1 MAQLDVLL
9 GDVLRRDGQHEQAA
23 QSLHRALTFAGRSGD
38 AEVLVSGGLVQARLR
53 MDTNHYEGAAAA
65 LGTALAMAQELGL
78 GCHRVDLLVLR
89 GLLSLRRNDVAAAEH
104 DARDALAYA
113 TAPGGGYLYGEA
125 DALHLLATAILTSQP
140 AAPSA
145 RHSEALAHLT
155 DELELRERMADP
167 TTPEVRW
174 LLRRL
179 RS

>member
-1 MAQLDVLL
+1 
-9 GDVLRRDGQHEQAA
+9 
-23 QSLHRALTFAGRSGD
+23 
-38 AEVLVSGGLVQARLR
+38 
-53 MDTNHYEGAAAA
+53 
-65 LGTALAMAQELGL
+65 MAQELGL

-89 GLLSLRRNDVAAAEH
+89 GQLSLRRNDIAAAES

-113 TAPGGGYLYGEA
+113 TAPGSSYLYGEA
-125 DALHLLATAILTSQP
+125 DALHVLATAMLISQP
-140 AAPSA
+140 VAPSV

-179 RS
+179 RT

>member
-1 MAQLDVLL
+1 
-9 GDVLRRDGQHEQAA
+9 
-23 QSLHRALTFAGRSGD
+23 
-38 AEVLVSGGLVQARLR
+38 
-53 MDTNHYEGAAAA
+53 MDTSDYEGAAAA

-89 GLLSLRRNDVAAAEH
+89 GQLSLRRNDIAAAES

-113 TAPGGGYLYGEA
+113 TAPGSSYLYGEA
-125 DALHLLATAILTSQP
+125 DALHVLATAMLISQP
-140 AAPSA
+140 VAPSV

-179 RS
+179 RT